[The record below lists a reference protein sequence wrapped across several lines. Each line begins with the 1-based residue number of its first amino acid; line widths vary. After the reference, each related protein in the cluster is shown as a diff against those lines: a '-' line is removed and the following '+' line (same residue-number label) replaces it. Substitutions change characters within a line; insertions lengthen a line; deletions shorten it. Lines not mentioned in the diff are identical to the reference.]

1 MTYPIGWLTTLLY
14 LGFSNFSIKLMI
26 NLIEDLNGF
35 IMKLLNVFL
44 HLLYVDSWIILNQIF
59 SGNCFSNFIFTM
71 LSLRVLQKLLV
82 FMCNLPS
89 MYIHIFF
96 YYRWTMY
103 FNFFFPQH
111 KSYDNVAWDS
121 SHSCHLTNI
130 YGLVEIQVY
139 HYSKSWHD
147 SHFY

>member
-1 MTYPIGWLTTLLY
+1 MQKYVWTQYSLANIKLEDLSNWVTYYIIIFRVLK
-14 LGFSNFSIKLMI
+14 FSIKLMI
-26 NLIEDLNGF
+26 NSREDLNGF

-44 HLLYVDSWIILNQIF
+44 HLFYVDSWIILDQIF

-71 LSLRVLQKLLV
+71 LSLKVLQKLLV

-89 MYIHIFF
+89 IYIHIFF

-103 FNFFFPQH
+103 FNFFFPPH

-121 SHSCHLTNI
+121 SHSCH
-130 YGLVEIQVY
+130 
-139 HYSKSWHD
+139 
-147 SHFY
+147 